1 MSSRVILSSPAEDP
15 PAISRS
21 READSSAPP
30 QNDRRFRRS
39 NTRRAFGRFRRDRLA
54 VGGAAAI
61 IVLIVVAF
69 LAPVIAPQSPT
80 QPDLKAVRAAPS
92 PTHWLGTDEVGRD
105 VWSRVVYGSRTSLS
119 VGFGAVAIAVAIGTV
134 LGGLAGYY
142 GAWIDQVIM
151 RITDTVMSIPPLLMI
166 IVFVSL
172 VGPSLQTVIVVIA
185 LMTWPGTARLVRG
198 QFLSVREREFVLAAR
213 VLGADDRR
221 IIARHLLPNLLGPLT
236 VVATFGVASAIL
248 VEAGLSFL
256 GLGIKPPLSSWG
268 VMINS
273 AQSSNVLINLP
284 WLWLPPAV
292 AISLTVLAVNFVGDG
307 LREALDP
314 RSPLK

>member
-1 MSSRVILSSPAEDP
+1 M
-15 PAISRS
+15 
-21 READSSAPP
+21 
-30 QNDRRFRRS
+30 
-39 NTRRAFGRFRRDRLA
+39 A
-54 VGGAAAI
+54 VAGAAAI
-61 IVLIVVAF
+61 VVLVLVAIF
-69 LAPVIAPQSPT
+69 AAQLAPQSPT
-80 QPDLKAVRAAPS
+80 QPDMRAVRSAPS
-92 PTHWLGTDEVGRD
+92 SSHWLGTDEVGRD
-105 VWSRVVYGSRTSLS
+105 VWSRLVYGARTSLS
-119 VGFGAVAIAVAIGTV
+119 VGFGAVAIAVALGTL
-134 LGGLAGYY
+134 LGGVAGFY
-142 GAWIDQVIM
+142 GTWVDQVVM
-151 RITDTVMSIPPLLMI
+151 RATDTVMSVPPLLMI

-198 QFLSVREREFVLAAR
+198 QFLSLREREFVLAAR
-213 VLGADDRR
+213 VLGASDWR
-221 IIARHLLPNLLGPLT
+221 IIGRHVLPNLLGPLS

-273 AQSSNVLINLP
+273 AQSSNVLLNLP
-284 WLWLPPAV
+284 WLWVPPAL

-314 RSPLK
+314 RSIVSS